1 MLVGICATILV
12 IFLLYQMRP
21 VFAPLAFSFLVIAVV
36 WPIQRE
42 LQTRVPKLI
51 ALAVSALVTFFI
63 VTVFVSIVVWG
74 FGRVGRY
81 VVTEA
86 AHFQALYGHAVGWLE
101 QHGIVVASLWAEHF
115 SMSWLIRLFQQVLS
129 AINGTLSFSL
139 VVLIYVVLGLLEV
152 DDAARRLA
160 AMKNQEVGRI
170 LLAGITETA
179 EKLRRYMA
187 VRSLMSLATG
197 ILVWGFASVT
207 GLELAVEWGVI
218 AFALNY
224 IPFIGPF
231 IATMFP
237 TLFAVAQ
244 FQSWEMV
251 VIVFACLNL
260 IQFLVGSYL
269 EPRIAG
275 STLAI
280 SPFVVLFSVFFWT
293 SLWGLAGT
301 FIGVP
306 ITIAVLTISK
316 HSSSARWLTE
326 LFGESSS
333 QAGQLKG

>member
-1 MLVGICATILV
+1 
-12 IFLLYQMRP
+12 
-21 VFAPLAFSFLVIAVV
+21 
-36 WPIQRE
+36 
-42 LQTRVPKLI
+42 
-51 ALAVSALVTFFI
+51 
-63 VTVFVSIVVWG
+63 
-74 FGRVGRY
+74 
-81 VVTEA
+81 
-86 AHFQALYGHAVGWLE
+86 
-101 QHGIVVASLWAEHF
+101 
-115 SMSWLIRLFQQVLS
+115 
-129 AINGTLSFSL
+129 
-139 VVLIYVVLGLLEV
+139 VLIYVVLGLLEV